1 MSTLKNTFTKFAGAV
16 ALSTLAMGQSFA
28 GEPVW
33 DANTVELE
41 LQKIGKGVY
50 AVYDSRADDMAGKG
64 VPMATSSG
72 IIVGDDGVMIVDTM
86 MNQRLNEQLLALVK
100 SVTDKPVKF
109 AVNTS
114 FHGDHSYGNYY
125 LPESV
130 TVIQHTNAKKYV
142 DSHFEN
148 DTKFMIQNFGE
159 NRGIE
164 EVKAST
170 GDILIP
176 ENGQINVDL
185 GGRNVLI
192 KDFGFAQ
199 TGGDVFVWLEE
210 EKVIW
215 MGNAIVS
222 EKPGLPWLLD
232 GHLVATLDTLQSV
245 YDFLPSSALVIP
257 GHSYPVGKSD
267 LKWNIDYLAAVKNNV
282 SSAVKKGLTLEETVK
297 TVTMNDYRGY
307 ALFDWVHPALNIPS
321 AYKDLAQH

>member
-1 MSTLKNTFTKFAGAV
+1 MKRLKNTFLKLAGAV
-16 ALSTLAMGQSFA
+16 TLSAVAISQSFA

-41 LQKIGKGVY
+41 LKKIGEGVY
-50 AVYDSRADDMAGKG
+50 AVYDSRAEELAGKG

-86 MNQRLNEQLLALVK
+86 MNQRLNQQLLSLVK
-100 SVTDKPVKF
+100 SVTDKPVKY

-114 FHGDHSYGNYY
+114 FHGDHSYGNYF
-125 LPESV
+125 LPASV
-130 TVIQHTNAKKYV
+130 TVIQHSNAKQYV
-142 DSHFEN
+142 DSHFKQ
-148 DTKFMIQNFGE
+148 DTQFMIQNFGE

-164 EVKAST
+164 DVKAST

-176 ENGQINVDL
+176 ENGQITVDL

-232 GHLVATLDTLQSV
+232 GHLVDTLNTLQSI
-245 YDFLPSSALVIP
+245 YDFLPSSALLVP

-267 LKWNIDYLAAVKNNV
+267 LKWNIDYLTAVKNNV
-282 SSAVKKGLTLEETVK
+282 SNAVKKGYSLEETVK